1 MSRSVRR
8 RALLRTVLA
17 TLGAGVLSVAL
28 AGCGLGAGSAS
39 TEARVLVTQD
49 FGAKLVGARIV
60 QDAPSS
66 DTVMRLL
73 QRNFKVKTRYGGGFV
88 QSIDGLA
95 GGTENGRKL
104 DWFFYVNGIQSDK
117 GATEVKLHAG
127 DRIWWDR
134 HDWSA
139 TQTVPAVVGSF
150 PEPFVHGSGGRRWPV
165 LLECDDPNGAACNE
179 VSDRLSA
186 VGVIANKQVIGT
198 GVGKETM
205 RVFVGPWQRLRSDLV
220 LRQIDRGPAYGGVYA
235 RFDKSGTSL
244 SLLDAQGRVARTLG
258 AGAGLVAATRFEDQ
272 APTWAV
278 TGTDAAGVE
287 SAAKA
292 LTEQQLRN
300 HFALAIDGGRPT
312 SVPLVR

>member
-1 MSRSVRR
+1 MSPRARR
-8 RALLRTVLA
+8 RTLVRTSLAILAVGLLAV
-17 TLGAGVLSVAL
+17 VV
-28 AGCGLGAGSAS
+28 AGCGLGAGSGS
-39 TEARVLVTQD
+39 TEARLLVTQD
-49 FGAKLVGARIV
+49 FGAKVIGARIV

-73 QRNFKVKTRYGGGFV
+73 ARNFTVKTRYGGGFV
-88 QSIDGLA
+88 ESIDGLA
-95 GGTENGRKL
+95 GGTANGRKV
-104 DWFFYVNGIQSDK
+104 DWLFYVNGIQSDK
-117 GATEVKLHAG
+117 GAAEVKLHAG
-127 DRIWWDR
+127 DQIWWDR
-134 HDWSA
+134 HDWGA

-198 GVGKETM
+198 GVGRDTM
-205 RVFVGPWQRLRSDLV
+205 RIFVGPWQRLRSDVV

-235 RFDKSGTSL
+235 RFDQNGTRL
-244 SLLDAQGRVARTLG
+244 SLLDGQGRVARTLG
-258 AGAGLVAATRFEDQ
+258 AGAGLVAATRFQDQ
-272 APTWAV
+272 APTWAI
-278 TGTDAAGVE
+278 TGTDVAGVE

-292 LTEQQLRN
+292 LTAPQLRD

-312 SVPLVR
+312 SVPLVG